1 MPTVPQYGVQ
11 RSSIPGVLSWY
22 DDQEETGF
30 RIYAGRKENDAPYF
44 VYNGKDKEE
53 GYAALHKALSEM
65 EPADY
70 SIYFLKVKNSNPKVK
85 EAPGVTF
92 QLHSPQPQYGMPAP
106 GYQANNEMLSRL
118 AAIENKLDNDIE
130 EEDDE
135 EETEPQTPS
144 SIIAGIL
151 QQPQVQSALITFVTN
166 MAGNFMKPP
175 TVQAVAGIV
184 EDDVQKSIETL
195 FSKGVTPSDLAKL
208 AAMDKGQINFLLTML
223 RK

>member
-1 MPTVPQYGVQ
+1 M
-11 RSSIPGVLSWY
+11 RLA
-22 DDQEETGF
+22 F
-30 RIYAGRKENDAPYF
+30 RNSRENDARTTITNF
-44 VYNGKDKEE
+44 QLDNGLHSNLARAFGTVLRKEDDIE
-53 GYAALHKALSEM
+53 DDDDDETE
-65 EPADY
+65 EPA
-70 SIYFLKVKNSNPKVK
+70 
-85 EAPGVTF
+85 
-92 QLHSPQPQYGMPAP
+92 
-106 GYQANNEMLSRL
+106 
-118 AAIENKLDNDIE
+118 
-130 EEDDE
+130 
-135 EETEPQTPS
+135 TPT

-208 AAMDKGQINFLLTML
+208 ASMDKGQINFLLTML